1 MSGTIW
7 HDRLLAISGL
17 LFLGLFACGLALADL
32 LANAAFPPPSATL
45 DDIASYF
52 SQNGGAVRGLSVCHA
67 FAALALMIFG
77 AYLSHR
83 VQCRQPS
90 ALGAIALASSGVAGA
105 FLLLDAAIFWVLALP
120 DVSRDPALLRA
131 LHGLSYL
138 CGGVAL
144 ALPLSAL
151 IGAVSL
157 DALQSRSFPRWLAWI
172 GIVTTIDCLAYGT
185 TLVAANGY
193 WSPSGLVLAT
203 VLPILWIFATS
214 TVLLFERASFT
225 AKLGG
230 TVQTVD
236 RRIDE

>member
-1 MSGTIW
+1 
-7 HDRLLAISGL
+7 
-17 LFLGLFACGLALADL
+17 
-32 LANAAFPPPSATL
+32 
-45 DDIASYF
+45 
-52 SQNGGAVRGLSVCHA
+52 
-67 FAALALMIFG
+67 MIFG

-83 VQCRQPS
+83 VQRRQPS

-120 DVSRDPALLRA
+120 DVSRDPALLRT

-144 ALPLSAL
+144 TLPLAAL

-157 DALQSRSFPRWLAWI
+157 DALQSRSFPCWLAWA

-185 TLVAANGY
+185 SLVAAKGY
-193 WSPSGLVLAT
+193 WSPSGLVLAA
-203 VLPILWIFATS
+203 VLPLLRIFATS
-214 TVLLFERASFT
+214 SILLFERASFT